1 MRLWLED
8 KVTLTE
14 LQSMSIDDVE
24 TANRWLN
31 AIQAAKPPPT
41 KGA

>member
-8 KVTLTE
+8 KATMTE

-24 TANRWLN
+24 TANRWLD
-31 AIQAAKPPPT
+31 AHAAAEVRAR
-41 KGA
+41 KGK